1 MGKPGLSAG
10 RPVSKLRISG
20 CGRPSQADLTC
31 LGLGAARTDLN
42 CSLPVSP
49 YLQMI
54 TNECNGFYQKK
65 FGCYAIGGRGGFL
78 DHKNKIF
85 CLKQGRVRWN
95 RICQETFFFLQEK
108 PFGSRSLFLSFFF
121 FQQEDIGENTRQK
134 PGETQ
139 AGEGADFKRGRGAG
153 SGNINI
159 NVKSWATRVQTEGKE
174 YLQWFP
180 SYLKRYRNQHLCRLA
195 AKQGKRTTFSQNT
208 FAKRLILSTVK
219 QTELIKTKKQTSN
232 FCPRK
237 LQCSG
242 EKMHTHSLGHDC
254 VR

>member
-1 MGKPGLSAG
+1 MQ
-10 RPVSKLRISG
+10 RF
-20 CGRPSQADLTC
+20 
-31 LGLGAARTDLN
+31 
-42 CSLPVSP
+42 LPKEIW
-49 YLQMI
+49 LL
-54 TNECNGFYQKK
+54 CN
-65 FGCYAIGGRGGFL
+65 RREGGFL

-95 RICQETFFFLQEK
+95 RICQGIFFFFLQEK
-108 PFGSRSLFLSFFF
+108 PFGRRSLFLRCFFF
-121 FQQEDIGENTRQK
+121 SQQEDIGENTRQK
-134 PGETQ
+134 TGETQ
-139 AGEGADFKRGRGAG
+139 AGEGAE

-180 SYLKRYRNQHLCRLA
+180 SYLKRYRNQHLCRLT

-208 FAKRLILSTVK
+208 FAKRLILSTVR

-242 EKMHTHSLGHDC
+242 EKMHTRSLGHDC